1 MTCDAAH
8 VIILSFFDGI
18 GSGPFVFKELFGR
31 PKAVFSWEID
41 QLCMNVSSYHVP
53 ETQHRGDVAA
63 DSPAALAAEILALD
77 PDKTARILILGG
89 PPCPDFSSIKAQPA
103 GRAGPEGMKFD
114 QMCDFCDRLEQ
125 LLNDWPPFWFLVE
138 NVVLKAKGEIQH
150 FSARLKCQPILAD
163 AADFGVVS
171 RPRLW
176 WMRRRWS
183 TQDVYPGTTSPLR
196 WTKSAGVPRLQTSMK
211 TDDPSYMQVAGLAFH
226 KDVLAGSVS
235 LPCLTTPA
243 PWPSGRSAPRSS
255 KGRTSPQA
263 HSRWLGDSRRFAP
276 WHYESAAMMTD
287 AAGRYHVLPP
297 LVKERL
303 HHYPDDYTAHPHA
316 DVNDRHRMLGNSW
329 HLGVVRLLLLL
340 LLASQVQP
348 HAAQLTR
355 SPTRSALQRMIE
367 WSLVNPAPLGPT
379 PDSAEPPLVPPCAGM
394 REHWA
399 LAQRLIHPSLR
410 TQPPEPALVRVTE
423 RLLQNLATIRQLRRA
438 VLDELAEL
446 VQEWAEITEDWLA
459 QVAPHIR
466 DVYTQGGREPPA
478 QIPLLCF
485 LLRRMQYPGVE
496 ELSADLHHGFVL
508 LGQMHAGL
516 LSTIVQRQC
525 ASVSNSRTRYGAA
538 KIGEA
543 PDFCNGWGFVARI
556 ENQTFYAMG
565 EVPQHVVAAFGHRKG
580 ASETLTPEDI
590 EVDWLGG
597 YWKLPSADMT
607 PGWQASLVF
616 QNSNLVRERI
626 ISQAKTGT
634 APVKPYILTEI
645 YAALS
650 AALQQLF
657 GAAEF
662 TSARLAEQYRS
673 QPELAAY
680 LTARCAMSMREPEQR
695 LQGLRSCLSDVERST
710 MRFTSSPAKSC
721 VQSFVHRAHGEH
733 FDKAIEVYPTNSNAL
748 SLLGICALELG
759 QLQRA
764 LILMNKS
771 LLLDSDFRAP
781 YVNLG
786 VAYLRLAV
794 SEEGEKAQ
802 DLGCFG
808 FFPAKQEAKVI
819 TKTYGV
825 ACAQLF
831 FLERDPLTPAAAE
844 FRRRSRQELLEAR
857 RTDWQEA
864 QARGTARKQQAPWLS
879 VDDKTLQAVEAPMPP
894 APKPIKLPEY
904 VGWRLF
910 FWRV

>member
-53 ETQHRGDVAA
+53 ETQHRGDLAA
-63 DSPAALAAEILALD
+63 DSPAALAAAILALN

-176 WMRRRWS
+176 WVRRRWS

-287 AAGRYHVLPP
+287 AAGRSHVLPP

-329 HLGVVRLLLLL
+329 HLGVVRLLLWL

-355 SPTRSALQRMIE
+355 SPTRASAY
-367 WSLVNPAPLGPT
+367 
-379 PDSAEPPLVPPCAGM
+379 D
-394 REHWA
+394 
-399 LAQRLIHPSLR
+399 
-410 TQPPEPALVRVTE
+410 
-423 RLLQNLATIRQLRRA
+423 
-438 VLDELAEL
+438 
-446 VQEWAEITEDWLA
+446 
-459 QVAPHIR
+459 
-466 DVYTQGGREPPA
+466 
-478 QIPLLCF
+478 
-485 LLRRMQYPGVE
+485 
-496 ELSADLHHGFVL
+496 
-508 LGQMHAGL
+508 
-516 LSTIVQRQC
+516 
-525 ASVSNSRTRYGAA
+525 
-538 KIGEA
+538 
-543 PDFCNGWGFVARI
+543 
-556 ENQTFYAMG
+556 
-565 EVPQHVVAAFGHRKG
+565 
-580 ASETLTPEDI
+580 
-590 EVDWLGG
+590 
-597 YWKLPSADMT
+597 
-607 PGWQASLVF
+607 
-616 QNSNLVRERI
+616 
-626 ISQAKTGT
+626 
-634 APVKPYILTEI
+634 
-645 YAALS
+645 
-650 AALQQLF
+650 
-657 GAAEF
+657 
-662 TSARLAEQYRS
+662 
-673 QPELAAY
+673 
-680 LTARCAMSMREPEQR
+680 
-695 LQGLRSCLSDVERST
+695 
-710 MRFTSSPAKSC
+710 
-721 VQSFVHRAHGEH
+721 
-733 FDKAIEVYPTNSNAL
+733 
-748 SLLGICALELG
+748 
-759 QLQRA
+759 
-764 LILMNKS
+764 
-771 LLLDSDFRAP
+771 
-781 YVNLG
+781 
-786 VAYLRLAV
+786 
-794 SEEGEKAQ
+794 
-802 DLGCFG
+802 
-808 FFPAKQEAKVI
+808 
-819 TKTYGV
+819 
-825 ACAQLF
+825 
-831 FLERDPLTPAAAE
+831 
-844 FRRRSRQELLEAR
+844 
-857 RTDWQEA
+857 
-864 QARGTARKQQAPWLS
+864 
-879 VDDKTLQAVEAPMPP
+879 
-894 APKPIKLPEY
+894 
-904 VGWRLF
+904 
-910 FWRV
+910 